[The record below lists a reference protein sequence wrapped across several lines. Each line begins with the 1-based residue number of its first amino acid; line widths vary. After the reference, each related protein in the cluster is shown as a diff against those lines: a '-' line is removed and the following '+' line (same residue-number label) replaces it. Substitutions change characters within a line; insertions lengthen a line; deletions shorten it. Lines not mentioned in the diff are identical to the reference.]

1 MVMQWHQ
8 NGSASD
14 YLKNRCYSEVDR
26 LALVLDVARGLK
38 YLHTLK
44 SPIVHGDL
52 KGNNVLIT
60 DDGRAVLSDFGLSK
74 VMEDLIGPTGF
85 TPSNPEVG
93 PLRWQAPE
101 FLEDETC
108 RPSLFTD
115 IWSFGCTAYELL
127 TSYIP
132 YHYRVRDGMVI
143 KDIQGGVKPPG
154 PDGFTINECSA
165 VQNKIRD
172 LLYDHC
178 WSLYPSGRRHM
189 GDIVSQLEDIYDCRE
204 HLGRVD

>member
-1 MVMQWHQ
+1 MKLV
-8 NGSASD
+8 D
-14 YLKNRCYSEVDR
+14 PVYLRIYG
-26 LALVLDVARGLK
+26 VLDVPRTRYGNFFACLKKRCINFRSCGL
-38 YLHTLK
+38 
-44 SPIVHGDL
+44 
-52 KGNNVLIT
+52 
-60 DDGRAVLSDFGLSK
+60 
-74 VMEDLIGPTGF
+74 
-85 TPSNPEVG
+85 
-93 PLRWQAPE
+93 Q
-101 FLEDETC
+101 
-108 RPSLFTD
+108 
-115 IWSFGCTAYELL
+115 LL